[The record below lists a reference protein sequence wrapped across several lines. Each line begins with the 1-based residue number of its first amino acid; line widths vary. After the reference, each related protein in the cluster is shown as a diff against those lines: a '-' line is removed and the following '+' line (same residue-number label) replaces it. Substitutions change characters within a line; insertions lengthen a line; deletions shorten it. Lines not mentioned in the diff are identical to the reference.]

1 MANPRGERSG
11 GSRSRAQRMAI
22 GSPPPRL
29 RRDSSARV
37 RDRARSSEMRSRSTP
52 KEQPAPHHRPSLALL
67 HWPSFT
73 HLHWPSFSGPPSLD
87 LRLAAGA
94 EARARKPAAPQSKAP
109 EEGAPREGAPKQGAP
124 KEGLGGD
131 GQAARPLSVHA
142 AWRACEHTSPDPN
155 PYPAP
160 LVDARRV
167 EDVRARQQPALLAL
181 LLRFGL
187 GLGQG

>member
-22 GSPPPRL
+22 GSP
-29 RRDSSARV
+29 V

-131 GQAARPLSVHA
+131 GQAARPLSMHA
-142 AWRACEHTSPDPN
+142 AWRVCEHTSPDPN
-155 PYPAP
+155 PSPAP

-181 LLRFGL
+181 LLRFRF